1 MNVVN
6 VVARELQ
13 MSPDMLITE
22 GVKTYLR
29 QKLSKVESDIF
40 VIAKKYGVKDVFEMD
55 YKVQKGLISEN
66 DSYED
71 YFALD
76 NLEADRDKLKKLLK
90 EI

>member
-1 MNVVN
+1 MNVIN
-6 VVARELQ
+6 AVAKKLQ

-29 QKLSKVESDIF
+29 QMLSKVESDIF
-40 VIAKKYGVKDVFEMD
+40 ILAKKYGIKNVFEMD
-55 YKVQKGLISEN
+55 SKVKNGFISEN

-90 EI
+90 KI

>member
-40 VIAKKYGVKDVFEMD
+40 VLAKKYGVKDVFEMD

>member
-1 MNVVN
+1 MNVIN
-6 VVARELQ
+6 VAAKELQ

-29 QKLSKVESDIF
+29 QRLSKVESDIF
-40 VIAKKYGVKDVFEMD
+40 ILAKKYGVQDVFEMD
-55 YKVQKGLISEN
+55 SKVKNGFISEKN
-66 DSYED
+66 SYED

-76 NLEADRDKLKKLLK
+76 NLEADRDKLKKFLR

>member
-1 MNVVN
+1 MNVIN
-6 VVARELQ
+6 VVAKELQ

-29 QKLSKVESDIF
+29 QMLAKVESDIF
-40 VIAKKYGVKDVFEMD
+40 ILAKKYGVKNIFEMD
-55 YKVQKGLISEN
+55 SKVKNGFISEN

-76 NLEADRDKLKKLLK
+76 NLEADRDKLKKLLR

>member
-22 GVKTYLR
+22 GIKTYLR

-40 VIAKKYGVKDVFEMD
+40 VLSKKYGVKDVFEMD